1 MSRILLIGKK
11 VRVVSLLRGKD
22 IITFEGIVVDQ
33 DEHGLF
39 IEQISEIV
47 VDKQPTQIKHLYYIP
62 VYNIAFL
69 EILDYK

>member
-1 MSRILLIGKK
+1 MSKILLIGKR
-11 VRVVSLLRGKD
+11 VRIVSLLRGKD
-22 IITFEGIVVDQ
+22 VITFEGTVVDQ

-39 IEQISEIV
+39 IEQTSEII